1 MSLGNPCVLNRL
13 TKSFWSVVSVIVSI
27 TMLVAAASYAATVS
41 SANDY
46 PTSLQT
52 SADANHLLVFTTP
65 SGVSEGETVVI
76 GFSSAFDTSAIVE
89 DDVDV
94 QDDGADLT
102 TAANCGGA
110 EQVSVAMASDALT
123 ITICPGDGGAIAAA
137 SEITVKIGTNATA
150 SGIGANQV
158 ANPATAGTYYL
169 SIAGTF
175 GDSGSI
181 ALPMLVTGSVGV
193 TGTVPSA
200 GGGSGGPS
208 GGGCGDSAAPGISS
222 VVVSSVTASS
232 ATVSWVTDEN
242 ADTAVD
248 YGTTDSYASGTVSDT
263 SLTMVHSKSLSG
275 LSEGTTYHFRVRSK
289 DQCVNEASS
298 SDQTFST
305 TDATAP
311 IISSVSA
318 TVTSSSSAT
327 ITWTTNEPATS
338 YVNYGTTGS
347 YGSTVGDTTLTISHS
362 VVINGLDEG
371 VTYHFDVV
379 SSDASGNSTSSL
391 DSTFVT
397 SSNPAPTNVS
407 NLSVVSGDG
416 SLTIGWTNPSDDD
429 LAGVRVLLCA
439 AGYPSGPNDSS
450 CTVVYTGLDNSTAV
464 SSLTNGTT
472 YYVGV
477 FAYDTVGQF
486 ASGALGSGTP
496 NAPVEEVPTPVE
508 VPAPVATPP
517 EGEPTMP
524 VEPAPTTPTEPSPPI
539 VEPTVPSEE
548 VPAGTE
554 TPAEPALPIPP
565 TTVAAGELVPQG
577 DVSFFVAGGLI
588 QLEPSGSGMVN
599 LLGNRP
605 LQIVLQTRHIT
616 KPVSRAQL
624 VLGASAYIMAMAQ
637 DGSTYAADVS
647 SPGTPDDYGTAV
659 SISYTDGTV
668 QSITFTLEVEG
679 DGYAFS
685 QRDGQTSRVGGASV
699 TLLENGTVAW
709 DGSPYHQFNPITT
722 LSDGQFGWYVPN
734 TTYALSADAGGYLH
748 AETGTFSVTDHIANG
763 AIRMELHQAEL
774 APPTSITETVT
785 SNLFVAGNIVS
796 ASLEAVRSI
805 PGVEQTAA
813 VSAPAIAVATIAS
826 TIVLATSFDLLPFLQ
841 YIFTSPFLFF
851 RRRRRQAF
859 GTVYNA
865 VTKVPLDLATVRLF
879 RMPDDWNPST
889 GSGSSAAA
897 SIGRLVQSRVTDKG
911 GRYFFLPPPGR
922 YRISAHKGQ
931 YVFPSAYL
939 GSLKDD
945 GSFLDVYHGEAILV
959 TEANANVSANIPLD
973 PVQAGEQRT
982 PKQIVRRARLRM
994 LQKVVAVSGIFLSA
1008 AFAVIRPTAFSIA
1021 MVGVQI
1027 AFYLLVHR
1035 LAAPRKPKSWGI
1047 VYDKATGRPL
1057 EHVIARVFEP
1067 KYNKLL
1073 ETAVTD
1079 SKGRY
1084 TFLLGPNEYYTVYE
1098 KAGFSN
1104 AEIRP
1109 IDYRQH
1115 ADPAE
1120 FSRDV
1125 TMSSEAPGPSV

>member
-1 MSLGNPCVLNRL
+1 
-13 TKSFWSVVSVIVSI
+13 
-27 TMLVAAASYAATVS
+27 MLVAAASYAATVS

-65 SGVSEGETVVI
+65 SGAAEGETVVI

-110 EQVSVAMASDALT
+110 EQASVAMASDGLT

-158 ANPATAGTYYL
+158 ANPATAGTYYV

-181 ALPMLVTGSVGV
+181 ALPMLVTGSIGV

-200 GGGSGGPS
+200 GGGGSDTG
-208 GGGCGDSAAPGISS
+208 GGGCGDSTAPGISS
-222 VVVSSVTASS
+222 IVVSSVTASS
-232 ATVSWVTDEN
+232 ATISWNTDEN
-242 ADTAVD
+242 ADSAVD
-248 YGTTDSYASGTVSDT
+248 YGTTDSYASGTESDT
-263 SLTMVHSKSLSG
+263 SLVTSHSENLSG
-275 LSEGTTYHFRVRSK
+275 LSEGTTYHFRARSK
-289 DQCVNEASS
+289 DLCANETSS

-305 TDATAP
+305 TDASAP
-311 IISSVSA
+311 IISSVLA
-318 TVTSSSSAT
+318 TVTSTSSVT

-347 YGSTVGDTTLTISHS
+347 YGSTVGDSTLTTSHS
-362 VVINGLDEG
+362 VIVTGLDAG
-371 VTYHFDVV
+371 TTYHFDVV
-379 SSDASGNSTSSL
+379 SADASNNSTTSS
-391 DSTFVT
+391 DSTFTT
-397 SSNPAPTNVS
+397 SSNPSPSNVS
-407 NLSVVSGDG
+407 NLSVASGDG
-416 SLTIGWTNPSDDD
+416 SLTISWTNPSDDD
-429 LAGVRVLLCA
+429 LAGIRVLLCT
-439 AGYPSGPNDSS
+439 AGYPSGPSDSS
-450 CTVVYTGLDNSTAV
+450 CSVVYAGLANSTIV

-508 VPAPVATPP
+508 VPVPVATPP
-517 EGEPTMP
+517 EGEPTTP
-524 VEPAPTTPTEPSPPI
+524 VEPTPTTPPETIPPV

-548 VPAGTE
+548 IPAGTDI
-554 TPAEPALPIPP
+554 PAEPALPIPP

-577 DVSFFVAGGLI
+577 DVSFFVAGGQI
-588 QLEPSGSGMVN
+588 QLEPSGSGTVH

-605 LQIVLQTRHIT
+605 LQIVLQTQHIS
-616 KPVSRAQL
+616 KPVSRVQL
-624 VLGASAYIMAMAQ
+624 VLGASAYIMAMAP

-647 SPGTPDDYGTAV
+647 SPLREPEGSSEPRMAGTPADYGSAV

-668 QSITFTLEVEG
+668 QSITYTLEVEG

-685 QRDGQTSRVGGASV
+685 QRDGQNSRVGGASV
-699 TLLENGTVAW
+699 TLLIGPSTTSGSSADASNGTVSW
-709 DGSPYHQFNPITT
+709 DGSPFKQFNPIVTAA
-722 LSDGQFGWYVPN
+722 DGQFGWYVPN
-734 TTYALSADAGGYLH
+734 TTYALSADAGGYLR
-748 AETGTFSVTDHIANG
+748 AETGTFSVTDHIANQ

-774 APPTSITETVT
+774 APPTTLTDTVT
-785 SNLFVAGNIVS
+785 SNLLIAGNILS

-813 VSAPAIAVATIAS
+813 VSTPAIAVATVAS
-826 TIVLATSFDLLPFLQ
+826 TIVLAASFDLLPFLQ

-851 RRRRRQAF
+851 WRRKRQAF

-879 RMPDDWNPST
+879 RMPDDWAGQPSV
-889 GSGSSAAA
+889 
-897 SIGRLVQSRVTDKG
+897 IGKLVQSRVTDKG

-922 YRISAHKGQ
+922 YRISAHKGK

-939 GSLKDD
+939 GLLKDD
-945 GSFLDVYHGEAILV
+945 GSFLDVYHGESILV
-959 TEANANVSANIPLD
+959 TDANANVAANIPLD

-982 PKQIVRRARLRM
+982 PRQIVLRARLRI
-994 LQKVVAVSGIFLSA
+994 LQKVVAVSGIILSF

-1098 KAGFSN
+1098 KAGFDN

-1115 ADPAE
+1115 TDPAE

-1125 TMSSEAPGPSV
+1125 TMSSEVPGPSV